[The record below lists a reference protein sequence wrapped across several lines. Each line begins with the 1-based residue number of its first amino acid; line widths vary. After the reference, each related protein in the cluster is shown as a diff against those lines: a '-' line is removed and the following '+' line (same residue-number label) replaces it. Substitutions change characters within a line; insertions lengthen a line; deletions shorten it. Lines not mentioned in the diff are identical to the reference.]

1 MKGVPPDTAG
11 PGRGPGLAAEH
22 AMALCVLVDDHDDT
36 REGFAEYLQVSGFEV
51 LSAASAEELDAILAT
66 AVPDVLVLDLQ
77 LPRVDGWELAR
88 RIKSNPVL
96 RRVPL
101 VAFSACVMPAERAMA
116 EEAGFDLFL
125 GKPCDPSVILREL
138 RRLLASRTPGS

>member
-1 MKGVPPDTAG
+1 
-11 PGRGPGLAAEH
+11 
-22 AMALCVLVDDHDDT
+22 MALCVLVDDHDDT

-66 AVPDVLVLDLQ
+66 AVPDVIVLDLQ

-88 RIKSNPVL
+88 RIKSNPAL
-96 RRVPL
+96 RLVPL

-116 EEAGFDLFL
+116 EEAGFDSFL
-125 GKPCDPSVILREL
+125 GKPCDPAIILREL

>member
-1 MKGVPPDTAG
+1 MKPAADPGG
-11 PGRGPGLAAEH
+11 SGRGPGLAPEH
-22 AMALCVLVDDHDDT
+22 AMPLCVLVDDHDDT

-66 AVPDVLVLDLQ
+66 EIPDVIVLDLQ

-88 RIKSNPVL
+88 RIKANPVL
-96 RRVPL
+96 RPVPL

-116 EEAGFDLFL
+116 EEVGFDLFL
-125 GKPCDPSVILREL
+125 GKPCDPSIILREL
-138 RRLLASRTPGS
+138 RRLLASRTAGS